1 MGLIVYMVLTD
12 YLNKKTILIN
22 PPVKDRWELIES
34 MLDVAIKN
42 KAVKSEYRETIKKTL
57 FEREKSMSTGIGKGV
72 AIPHCSC
79 PYVDDVVMILALSK
93 KGINFDSIDNLP
105 VHIAIL
111 LIVPKDKISQH
122 IKTLANIAKLMSDD
136 ALREALSNAKDAQD
150 IIKILKEYEQKG
162 KKQ

>member
-1 MGLIVYMVLTD
+1 MVLTD

-22 PPVKDRWELIES
+22 PSVKDRWELIES

-79 PYVDDVVMILALSK
+79 PYVDDVVMIMALSK
-93 KGINFDSIDNLP
+93 KGINFDSIDNMP
-105 VHIAIL
+105 VHIVIL

-136 ALREALSNAKDAQD
+136 TLREAISNAKDAQD

>member
-1 MGLIVYMVLTD
+1 MGLIVYMVLSD

-22 PPVKDRWELIES
+22 PSVKDRWELIES

>member
-1 MGLIVYMVLTD
+1 MVLTD
-12 YLNKKTILIN
+12 YLNKKTILFN
-22 PPVKDRWELIES
+22 PSVKDRWELIES

-42 KAVKSEYRETIKKTL
+42 KAVKSEYRDTIKKTL

-79 PYVDDVVMILALSK
+79 PYVDDVVMIMALSK
-93 KGINFDSIDNLP
+93 KGINFESIDNMP

-136 ALREALSNAKDAQD
+136 SLREALSGAKDAQD
-150 IIKILKEYEQKG
+150 ILKILKEYEQKG

>member
-1 MGLIVYMVLTD
+1 MVLTD

-22 PPVKDRWELIES
+22 PSVKDRWELIES
-34 MLDVAIKN
+34 MLDAAIKN

-79 PYVDDVVMILALSK
+79 PYVDDVVMIMALSK
-93 KGINFDSIDNLP
+93 KGINFDSIDNMP
-105 VHIAIL
+105 VHIVIL

-136 ALREALSNAKDAQD
+136 TLRDALSNAKDAQD

-162 KKQ
+162 KK

>member
-1 MGLIVYMVLTD
+1 MGLIGIMVLTD
-12 YLNKKTILIN
+12 YLNKKTILFN
-22 PPVKDRWELIES
+22 PSVKDRWELIES

-42 KAVKSEYRETIKKTL
+42 KAVNSEYRDTIKKTL

-79 PYVDDVVMILALSK
+79 PYVDDVVMIMALSK
-93 KGINFDSIDNLP
+93 KGINFESIDNMP

-136 ALREALSNAKDAQD
+136 SLREALSGAKDAQD
-150 IIKILKEYEQKG
+150 ILKILKEYEQKG

>member
-1 MGLIVYMVLTD
+1 MVLTD

-22 PPVKDRWELIES
+22 PSVKDRWELIES

-79 PYVDDVVMILALSK
+79 PYVDDVVMIMALSK
-93 KGINFDSIDNLP
+93 KGINFDSIDNMP
-105 VHIAIL
+105 VHIVIL

-136 ALREALSNAKDAQD
+136 TLRDALSNAKDAQD

>member
-1 MGLIVYMVLTD
+1 MGLIAHMVLTD

-22 PPVKDRWELIES
+22 PSVKDRWELIES
-34 MLDVAIKN
+34 MLDAAIKN
-42 KAVKSEYRETIKKTL
+42 KAIKSEYRETIKKTL

-79 PYVDDVVMILALSK
+79 PYVDDVVMIMALSK
-93 KGINFDSIDNLP
+93 KGINFDSIDNMP
-105 VHIAIL
+105 VHIVIL

-136 ALREALSNAKDAQD
+136 TLRDALSNAKDAQD

>member
-1 MGLIVYMVLTD
+1 MVLTD
-12 YLNKKTILIN
+12 YLNKKTILFN
-22 PPVKDRWELIES
+22 PSVKDRWELIES

-42 KAVKSEYRETIKKTL
+42 KAVNSEYRDTIKKTL

-79 PYVDDVVMILALSK
+79 PYVDDVVMIMALSK
-93 KGINFDSIDNLP
+93 KGINFESIDNMP

-136 ALREALSNAKDAQD
+136 SLREALSGAKDAQD
-150 IIKILKEYEQKG
+150 ILKILKEYEQKG

>member
-1 MGLIVYMVLTD
+1 LGLIVHMVLTD

-22 PPVKDRWELIES
+22 PSVKDRWELIES

-79 PYVDDVVMILALSK
+79 PYVDDVVMIMALSK
-93 KGINFDSIDNLP
+93 KGVNFDSIDNMP
-105 VHIAIL
+105 VHIVIL

-136 ALREALSNAKDAQD
+136 TLRDALSNAKDAQD

>member
-1 MGLIVYMVLTD
+1 MVLTD

-22 PPVKDRWELIES
+22 PSVKDRWELIES

>member
-1 MGLIVYMVLTD
+1 MGLIADMVLSD

-22 PPVKDRWELIES
+22 PSVKDRWELIEA

-42 KAVKSEYRETIKKTL
+42 KTIKSEYREGIKKTL

-79 PYVDDVVMILALSK
+79 PYVDDVVMIMALSK
-93 KGINFDSIDNLP
+93 KGVNFDSIDNMP

-136 ALREALSNAKDAQD
+136 TLREALSTAKDAQD

>member
-1 MGLIVYMVLTD
+1 MGLILDMVLTD

-22 PPVKDRWELIES
+22 PSVKDRWELIES

-79 PYVDDVVMILALSK
+79 PYVDDVVMIMALSK
-93 KGINFDSIDNLP
+93 KGINFDSIDNMP

-136 ALREALSNAKDAQD
+136 TLREALSGAKDAQD

>member
-1 MGLIVYMVLTD
+1 MGLIVSMVLTD

>member
-1 MGLIVYMVLTD
+1 MHMVLSD

-22 PPVKDRWELIES
+22 PLVKDRWELIES

-42 KAVKSEYRETIKKTL
+42 KAVKSQYRETIKKTL

-79 PYVDDVVMILALSK
+79 PYVDDVVMIMALSK
-93 KGINFDSIDNLP
+93 KGINFDSIDNMP
-105 VHIAIL
+105 VHIVIF

-136 ALREALSNAKDAQD
+136 TLRDALSNANDAQD

>member
-1 MGLIVYMVLTD
+1 MGLIVHMVLTD

-22 PPVKDRWELIES
+22 PSVKDRWELIES

-79 PYVDDVVMILALSK
+79 PYVDDVVMIMALSK
-93 KGINFDSIDNLP
+93 KGVNFDSIDNMP
-105 VHIAIL
+105 VHIVIL

-136 ALREALSNAKDAQD
+136 TLRDALSNAKDAQD

>member
-1 MGLIVYMVLTD
+1 MVLTD

-22 PPVKDRWELIES
+22 PSVKDRWELIES

-79 PYVDDVVMILALSK
+79 PYVDDVVMIMALSK

-136 ALREALSNAKDAQD
+136 TLREALSGAKDAQD

>member
-1 MGLIVYMVLTD
+1 MGLIVHMVLTD

-22 PPVKDRWELIES
+22 PSVKDRWELIES

-79 PYVDDVVMILALSK
+79 PYVDDVVMIMALSK
-93 KGINFDSIDNLP
+93 KGINFDSIDNMP
-105 VHIAIL
+105 VHIVIL

-136 ALREALSNAKDAQD
+136 TLRDALSNAKDAQD

>member
-1 MGLIVYMVLTD
+1 MVLTD

-22 PPVKDRWELIES
+22 PSVKDRWELIES
-34 MLDVAIKN
+34 MLDAAIKN
-42 KAVKSEYRETIKKTL
+42 KAIKSEYRETIKKTL

-79 PYVDDVVMILALSK
+79 PYVDDVVMIMALSK
-93 KGINFDSIDNLP
+93 KGINFDSIDNMP
-105 VHIAIL
+105 VHIIIL

-136 ALREALSNAKDAQD
+136 TLREALSNAKDAQD

>member
-1 MGLIVYMVLTD
+1 MGLIGIMVLTD
-12 YLNKKTILIN
+12 YLNKKTILFN
-22 PPVKDRWELIES
+22 PSVKDRWELIES

-42 KAVKSEYRETIKKTL
+42 KAVKQEYRDTIKKTL

-79 PYVDDVVMILALSK
+79 PYVDDVVMIMALSK
-93 KGINFDSIDNLP
+93 KGINFDSIDNMP

-136 ALREALSNAKDAQD
+136 SLRDALSSAKDAQD
-150 IIKILKEYEQKG
+150 ILKILKEYEQKG

>member
-1 MGLIVYMVLTD
+1 MNLTD

-22 PPVKDRWELIES
+22 PPSKDRWELIES

-42 KAVKSEYRETIKKTL
+42 KAVKTDYRETIKKTL

-79 PYVDDVVMILALSK
+79 PYVDDVVMIMALSK
-93 KGINFDSIDNLP
+93 KGINFDSIDNMP
-105 VHIAIL
+105 VHIVIL

-136 ALREALSNAKDAQD
+136 TLRDALSNAKDAQD

-162 KKQ
+162 KK

>member
-1 MGLIVYMVLTD
+1 MVLTD
-12 YLNKKTILIN
+12 YLNKKTILVN
-22 PPVKDRWELIES
+22 PSVKDRWELIES

-79 PYVDDVVMILALSK
+79 PYVDDVVMIMALSK
-93 KGINFDSIDNLP
+93 KGINFDSIDNMP

-136 ALREALSNAKDAQD
+136 TLREALSSAKDAQD
-150 IIKILKEYEQKG
+150 IMKILKEYEQKG
-162 KKQ
+162 KK

>member
-1 MGLIVYMVLTD
+1 MGLIGDMVLTD

-22 PPVKDRWELIES
+22 PSVKDRWELIES

-79 PYVDDVVMILALSK
+79 PYVDDVVMIMALSK
-93 KGINFDSIDNLP
+93 KGINFDSIDNMP

-136 ALREALSNAKDAQD
+136 TLREALSNAKDAQD

>member
-1 MGLIVYMVLTD
+1 MVLTD

-22 PPVKDRWELIES
+22 PSVKDRWELIES

-79 PYVDDVVMILALSK
+79 PYVDDVVMIMALSK
-93 KGINFDSIDNLP
+93 KGINFDSIDNMP

-136 ALREALSNAKDAQD
+136 TLREALSGAKDAQD

>member
-1 MGLIVYMVLTD
+1 MVLTD

-22 PPVKDRWELIES
+22 PSVKDRWELIES
-34 MLDVAIKN
+34 MLDAAIKN
-42 KAVKSEYRETIKKTL
+42 KAIKSEYRETIKKTL

-79 PYVDDVVMILALSK
+79 PYVDDVVMIMALSK
-93 KGINFDSIDNLP
+93 KGINFDSIDNMP
-105 VHIAIL
+105 VHIIIL

-136 ALREALSNAKDAQD
+136 TLRDALSNAKDAQD

-162 KKQ
+162 KK

>member
-1 MGLIVYMVLTD
+1 MGLIADMVLTD

-22 PPVKDRWELIES
+22 PSVKDRWELIES
-34 MLDVAIKN
+34 MLHVAIKN
-42 KAVKSEYRETIKKTL
+42 KAVKSEYSETIKKTL

-79 PYVDDVVMILALSK
+79 PYVDDVVMIMALSK
-93 KGINFDSIDNLP
+93 KGINFDSIDNMP

-111 LIVPKDKISQH
+111 LVVPKDKISQH

-150 IIKILKEYEQKG
+150 IIKILKEYAQKG

>member
-1 MGLIVYMVLTD
+1 LGLIVHMVLTD

-22 PPVKDRWELIES
+22 PSVKDRWELIES

-79 PYVDDVVMILALSK
+79 PYVDDVVMIMALSK
-93 KGINFDSIDNLP
+93 KGINFDSIDNMP
-105 VHIAIL
+105 VHIVIL

-136 ALREALSNAKDAQD
+136 TLRDALSNAKDAQD

>member
-1 MGLIVYMVLTD
+1 LGLIVYMVLTD

-22 PPVKDRWELIES
+22 PSVKDRWELIES

>member
-1 MGLIVYMVLTD
+1 MVLTD

>member
-1 MGLIVYMVLTD
+1 MVLTN
-12 YLNKKTILIN
+12 YLTKKTVIVN
-22 PPVKDRWELIES
+22 PTVKDRWDLIET

-42 KAVKSEYRETIKKTL
+42 KGLKPEYRETIKKTL

-79 PYVDDVVMILALSK
+79 PYVDDVVMIMALSK
-93 KGINFDSIDNLP
+93 KGIHFDSIDNLP

-136 ALREALSNAKDAQD
+136 ALRESLCNAKDAQD
-150 IIKILKEYEQKG
+150 ILKILKEYEQKG

>member
-1 MGLIVYMVLTD
+1 MDMVLTD

-22 PPVKDRWELIES
+22 PSVKDRWELIES

-42 KAVKSEYRETIKKTL
+42 KAIKSEYREAIKKTL

-79 PYVDDVVMILALSK
+79 PYVDDVVMIMALSK
-93 KGINFDSIDNLP
+93 KGINFDSIDNTP

-136 ALREALSNAKDAQD
+136 TLREALSNARDAQD

>member
-1 MGLIVYMVLTD
+1 MVLTD

-22 PPVKDRWELIES
+22 PSVKDRWELIES

-79 PYVDDVVMILALSK
+79 PYVDDVVMIMALSK
-93 KGINFDSIDNLP
+93 KGINFDSIDNMP

-136 ALREALSNAKDAQD
+136 TLREALSNAKDAQD

>member
-22 PPVKDRWELIES
+22 PSVKDRWELIES

>member
-1 MGLIVYMVLTD
+1 MVLTD
-12 YLNKKTILIN
+12 YLNKKTILFN
-22 PPVKDRWELIES
+22 PSVKDRWELIES

-42 KAVKSEYRETIKKTL
+42 KAVKQEYRDTIKKTL

-79 PYVDDVVMILALSK
+79 PYVDDVVMIMALSK
-93 KGINFDSIDNLP
+93 KGINFDSIDNMP

-136 ALREALSNAKDAQD
+136 SLRDALSSAKDAQD
-150 IIKILKEYEQKG
+150 ILKILKEYEQKG

>member
-1 MGLIVYMVLTD
+1 MVLSD

-22 PPVKDRWELIES
+22 PSVKDRWELIES